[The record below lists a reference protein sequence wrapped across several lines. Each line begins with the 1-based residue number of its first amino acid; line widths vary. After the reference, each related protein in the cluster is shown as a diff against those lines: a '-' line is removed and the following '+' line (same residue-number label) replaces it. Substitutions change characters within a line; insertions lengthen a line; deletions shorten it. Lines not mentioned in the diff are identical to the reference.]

1 MVMKLFSSLAFAPFA
16 RLASLASLASLGPF
30 GVLLC
35 LLVACPVDQVEAQ
48 QQVDAQQA
56 GAQQSSNSLSV
67 LRIQGG
73 DTYRGKLA
81 ASQNPQQLL
90 WNCPS
95 FLEPIAF
102 PWDAL
107 QLVQVQD
114 ASGDPTQSNPLGKN
128 PFCAELK
135 TGEVVSGELVSIQ
148 PDRIELDVP
157 QVGKVSLATE
167 NLRYLLRIIP
177 GGSQAVEVLSAQDW
191 EQVLPATRNGRAT
204 KWYLKAGEISTDTS
218 GTTISQWAQLP
229 ELATIDLDVAWD
241 QASPNWW
248 MTLGEPRRMEL
259 QVRKLQNKK
268 LLNVTLL
275 LENSAD
281 ADVTTIQLPYE
292 EDQSIKLRLL
302 CDATKGVYVLMKDN
316 QVLGRLKG
324 NIKERFVGRTK
335 VSFTNTALGVLTL
348 RDLRIS
354 RNAFSIP
361 SEAAEVEPNRPA
373 NGQFEWMTKAR
384 GTFFGSIL
392 NAPADVDDQGSVKV
406 QGIAQSPIS
415 LGFEEIERI
424 EFPLESAPPNQVTT
438 VELINGMRFASSAL
452 QSRTE
457 ASFEGID
464 IDVAGKKLPVPLS
477 QIKRISKRP
486 LPILEDPQPKTIAEA
501 QKIVVQRLI
510 TDDAVSTGRI
520 ASVAQHTPSSKTFTW
535 LAKNAVAPVA
545 LNPRADGA
553 IEPMVIQLAG
563 STQKRTKPNENLAN
577 VRSDTPPNENDVG
590 RPLKPED
597 PSLFLFSGD
606 CFPAMVRRGDADEF
620 FFESTLF
627 PKQSI
632 EQALVRGVRFVDY
645 RGVDKIDRATRLR
658 LLTLPRVQRN
668 NPPSHLVVSRD
679 GDLLRGKLI
688 HFDRDQLVVD
698 VRGEQRTILVKNIAE
713 LIALDP
719 APKLEQTNDPSEPSD
734 PTDPTDPSGKQ
745 EKTDPAKPA
754 DSAEAQDP
762 VQIASNDVYQI
773 ILEQGARVS
782 IVPESVD
789 ADELK
794 GTHPQLGECSLP
806 WSSVV
811 RISLG
816 DAIAVD
822 ASQNRYGKWKL
833 QHAPD
838 PKFVSESEGGNDRP
852 NDTPQMRMIG
862 QGAPEFDLMKIDGT
876 PFKLKENRGKILI
889 VDFWATWCGPCIRS
903 IPSLIEISKEYK
915 EAGVELVLVNCEE
928 PETRVRPFL
937 ERLKSIPTVVLDT
950 DGTVSKQ
957 YNVAA
962 IPQTVLIDRDGG
974 IVEVL
979 VGASDENEE
988 LLRKK
993 IETLI
998 KQ

>member
-1 MVMKLFSSLAFAPFA
+1 
-16 RLASLASLASLGPF
+16 
-30 GVLLC
+30 
-35 LLVACPVDQVEAQ
+35 
-48 QQVDAQQA
+48 
-56 GAQQSSNSLSV
+56 
-67 LRIQGG
+67 
-73 DTYRGKLA
+73 
-81 ASQNPQQLL
+81 
-90 WNCPS
+90 
-95 FLEPIAF
+95 
-102 PWDAL
+102 
-107 QLVQVQD
+107 
-114 ASGDPTQSNPLGKN
+114 
-128 PFCAELK
+128 
-135 TGEVVSGELVSIQ
+135 
-148 PDRIELDVP
+148 
-157 QVGKVSLATE
+157 
-167 NLRYLLRIIP
+167 
-177 GGSQAVEVLSAQDW
+177 
-191 EQVLPATRNGRAT
+191 
-204 KWYLKAGEISTDTS
+204 
-218 GTTISQWAQLP
+218 
-229 ELATIDLDVAWD
+229 
-241 QASPNWW
+241 
-248 MTLGEPRRMEL
+248 
-259 QVRKLQNKK
+259 
-268 LLNVTLL
+268 
-275 LENSAD
+275 
-281 ADVTTIQLPYE
+281 
-292 EDQSIKLRLL
+292 
-302 CDATKGVYVLMKDN
+302 
-316 QVLGRLKG
+316 
-324 NIKERFVGRTK
+324 
-335 VSFTNTALGVLTL
+335 
-348 RDLRIS
+348 
-354 RNAFSIP
+354 
-361 SEAAEVEPNRPA
+361 
-373 NGQFEWMTKAR
+373 
-384 GTFFGSIL
+384 
-392 NAPADVDDQGSVKV
+392 
-406 QGIAQSPIS
+406 
-415 LGFEEIERI
+415 
-424 EFPLESAPPNQVTT
+424 
-438 VELINGMRFASSAL
+438 
-452 QSRTE
+452 
-457 ASFEGID
+457 
-464 IDVAGKKLPVPLS
+464 
-477 QIKRISKRP
+477 

-520 ASVAQHTPSSKTFTW
+520 ASVSQHTPSSKTFTW

-553 IEPMVIQLAG
+553 IEPLVTQLAG
-563 STQKRTKPNENLAN
+563 STQKRTKPTENLAN
-577 VRSDTPPNENDVG
+577 VRTDTPPNENDVG

-606 CFPAMVRRGDADEF
+606 CFPAMVRRGDAEEF

-719 APKLEQTNDPSEPSD
+719 APKLEQPNDPTELTDPTEPSQ
-734 PTDPTDPSGKQ
+734 PTDPAQS
-745 EKTDPAKPA
+745 A
-754 DSAEAQDP
+754 DSAEPQVPAP
-762 VQIASNDVYQI
+762 IASNDVYQI

-789 ADELK
+789 SEELK

-957 YNVAA
+957 YSVAA

-988 LLRKK
+988 ILRKK

>member
-1 MVMKLFSSLAFAPFA
+1 
-16 RLASLASLASLGPF
+16 
-30 GVLLC
+30 
-35 LLVACPVDQVEAQ
+35 
-48 QQVDAQQA
+48 
-56 GAQQSSNSLSV
+56 
-67 LRIQGG
+67 
-73 DTYRGKLA
+73 
-81 ASQNPQQLL
+81 
-90 WNCPS
+90 
-95 FLEPIAF
+95 
-102 PWDAL
+102 
-107 QLVQVQD
+107 
-114 ASGDPTQSNPLGKN
+114 
-128 PFCAELK
+128 
-135 TGEVVSGELVSIQ
+135 
-148 PDRIELDVP
+148 
-157 QVGKVSLATE
+157 
-167 NLRYLLRIIP
+167 
-177 GGSQAVEVLSAQDW
+177 
-191 EQVLPATRNGRAT
+191 
-204 KWYLKAGEISTDTS
+204 
-218 GTTISQWAQLP
+218 
-229 ELATIDLDVAWD
+229 
-241 QASPNWW
+241 
-248 MTLGEPRRMEL
+248 
-259 QVRKLQNKK
+259 
-268 LLNVTLL
+268 
-275 LENSAD
+275 
-281 ADVTTIQLPYE
+281 
-292 EDQSIKLRLL
+292 
-302 CDATKGVYVLMKDN
+302 
-316 QVLGRLKG
+316 
-324 NIKERFVGRTK
+324 
-335 VSFTNTALGVLTL
+335 
-348 RDLRIS
+348 
-354 RNAFSIP
+354 
-361 SEAAEVEPNRPA
+361 
-373 NGQFEWMTKAR
+373 MTKAR

-392 NAPADVDDQGSVKV
+392 NAPADNDGQGSVKV
-406 QGIAQSPIS
+406 QGIAQTPIT

-424 EFPLESAPPNQVTT
+424 EFPLETALPNQVTT
-438 VELINGMRFASSAL
+438 VELTNGMRFASSAI

-457 ASFEGID
+457 ASFEGLD
-464 IDVAGKKLPVPLS
+464 IDVAGKKLPVALS

-520 ASVAQHTPSSKTFTW
+520 ASVSQHTPGSKTFTW

-553 IEPMVIQLAG
+553 IEPLVTQLAG
-563 STQKRTKPNENLAN
+563 STQKRTKPTENLAN
-577 VRSDTPPNENDVG
+577 VRTDTPPNENDVG

-606 CFPAMVRRGDADEF
+606 CFPAMVRRGDAEEF

-719 APKLEQTNDPSEPSD
+719 APKLEQPNEPTESTQPTEPTQ
-734 PTDPTDPSGKQ
+734 PTDPAQS
-745 EKTDPAKPA
+745 A
-754 DSAEAQDP
+754 DSAEPQVPAP
-762 VQIASNDVYQI
+762 IASNDVYQI

-789 ADELK
+789 AEELK

-988 LLRKK
+988 ILRKK

>member
-1 MVMKLFSSLAFAPFA
+1 MVMKLFSSLAFASFA
-16 RLASLASLASLGPF
+16 RLATLFPVGAFGSLCAFGSRGLRGVLFCLLAS
-30 GVLLC
+30 C
-35 LLVACPVDQVEAQ
+35 LFEQA
-48 QQVDAQQA
+48 DAQQA
-56 GAQQSSNSLSV
+56 DAKQADDSLSV

-81 ASQNPQQLL
+81 PSQNPQQLL

-114 ASGDPTQSNPLGKN
+114 SSGDPTESSPLGKN

-148 PDRIELDVP
+148 PDRIELEVP

-392 NAPADVDDQGSVKV
+392 NAPADNDGQGSVKV
-406 QGIAQSPIS
+406 QGIAQTPIT

-424 EFPLESAPPNQVTT
+424 EFPLETALPNQVTT
-438 VELINGMRFASSAL
+438 VELTNGMRFASSAI

-464 IDVAGKKLPVPLS
+464 IDVAGKKLPVALS

-520 ASVAQHTPSSKTFTW
+520 ASVSQHTPGSKTFTW

-553 IEPMVIQLAG
+553 IEPLVTQLAG
-563 STQKRTKPNENLAN
+563 STQKRTKPTENLAN
-577 VRSDTPPNENDVG
+577 VRTDTPPNENDVG

-606 CFPAMVRRGDADEF
+606 CFPAMVRRGDAEEF

-719 APKLEQTNDPSEPSD
+719 APKLEQPNEPTESTQPTEPTQ
-734 PTDPTDPSGKQ
+734 PTDPAQS
-745 EKTDPAKPA
+745 A
-754 DSAEAQDP
+754 DSAEPQVPAP
-762 VQIASNDVYQI
+762 IASNDVYQI

-789 ADELK
+789 AEELK

-988 LLRKK
+988 ILRKK

>member
-1 MVMKLFSSLAFAPFA
+1 MVMKLFSSLAFASFA
-16 RLASLASLASLGPF
+16 RLATLFPVGAFGSLCAFGSRGLRGVLFCLLAS
-30 GVLLC
+30 C
-35 LLVACPVDQVEAQ
+35 LFEQA
-48 QQVDAQQA
+48 DAQQA
-56 GAQQSSNSLSV
+56 DAKQADDSLSV

-81 ASQNPQQLL
+81 PSQNPQQLL

-114 ASGDPTQSNPLGKN
+114 SSGDPTESSPLGKN

-135 TGEVVSGELVSIQ
+135 TGQVVSGELVSIQ
-148 PDRIELDVP
+148 PDRIELEVP

-392 NAPADVDDQGSVKV
+392 NAPADNDGQGSVKV
-406 QGIAQSPIS
+406 QGIAQTPIT

-424 EFPLESAPPNQVTT
+424 EFPLETALPNQVTT
-438 VELINGMRFASSAL
+438 VELTNGMRFASSAI

-464 IDVAGKKLPVPLS
+464 IDVAGKKLPVTLS

-520 ASVAQHTPSSKTFTW
+520 ASVSQHTPGSKTFTW

-553 IEPMVIQLAG
+553 IEPLVTQLAG
-563 STQKRTKPNENLAN
+563 STQKRTKPTENLAN
-577 VRSDTPPNENDVG
+577 VRTDTPPNENDVG

-606 CFPAMVRRGDADEF
+606 CFPAMVRRGDAEEF

-719 APKLEQTNDPSEPSD
+719 APKLEQPNEPTESTQPTEPTQ
-734 PTDPTDPSGKQ
+734 PTDPAQS
-745 EKTDPAKPA
+745 A
-754 DSAEAQDP
+754 DSAEPQVPAP
-762 VQIASNDVYQI
+762 IASNDVYQI

-789 ADELK
+789 AEELK

-988 LLRKK
+988 ILRKK

>member
-1 MVMKLFSSLAFAPFA
+1 MVMKLYSSLAFASFA
-16 RLASLASLASLGPF
+16 RLASFASLGSCGSLGSF
-30 GVLLC
+30 CVLLC
-35 LLVACPVDQVEAQ
+35 LLVACPVDQVDAQ
-48 QQVDAQQA
+48 QQADAQQA
-56 GAQQSSNSLSV
+56 DAKQADDSLSV

-114 ASGDPTQSNPLGKN
+114 SSGDPTESNPLGKN

-157 QVGKVSLATE
+157 QLGKVSLATE

-392 NAPADVDDQGSVKV
+392 NAPADNEGQGSVKV
-406 QGIAQSPIS
+406 QGIAQTPIT

-424 EFPLESAPPNQVTT
+424 EFPLETALPNQVTT
-438 VELINGMRFASSAL
+438 VELTNGLRFASSAI

-457 ASFEGID
+457 SSFEGID
-464 IDVAGKKLPVPLS
+464 IDVAGKKLPVALT

-486 LPILEDPQPKTIAEA
+486 MPIIEDPQPKTIAEA

-520 ASVAQHTPSSKTFTW
+520 ASVSQHTPSSKTFTW
-535 LAKNAVAPVA
+535 LAKNAVAPAA

-553 IEPMVIQLAG
+553 IEPMLIQLAG

-577 VRSDTPPNENDVG
+577 VRTDTPPNENDVG

-606 CFPAMVRRGDADEF
+606 CFPAMVRRGDAEEF

-719 APKLEQTNDPSEPSD
+719 APKLEQPNEPTESTQPTEPTQ
-734 PTDPTDPSGKQ
+734 PTDPAQS
-745 EKTDPAKPA
+745 A
-754 DSAEAQDP
+754 DSAEPQVPAP
-762 VQIASNDVYQI
+762 IASNDVYQI

-789 ADELK
+789 AEELK

-988 LLRKK
+988 ILRKK

>member
-1 MVMKLFSSLAFAPFA
+1 MKLFSSV
-16 RLASLASLASLGPF
+16 RLASIAS
-30 GVLLC
+30 C
-35 LLVACPVDQVEAQ
+35 LVACCLPTQGYAQ
-48 QQVDAQQA
+48 QTSD
-56 GAQQSSNSLSV
+56 SLSV

-73 DTYRGKLA
+73 DTYRGNLA
-81 ASQNPQQLL
+81 PSDNPQHLL

-95 FLEPIAF
+95 FLQPIAF
-102 PWDAL
+102 PWDAI

-114 ASGDPTQSNPLGKN
+114 PSGEQSSQQPGDQAQSTPLGKN

-135 TGEVVSGELVSIQ
+135 TGEVVSGELLSIQ

-157 QVGKVSLATE
+157 QIGKVSLATE

-177 GGSQAVEVLSAQDW
+177 GGSQGVEVLSAKDW

-302 CDATKGVYVLMKDN
+302 CDATKGLYVLMQDN

-361 SEAAEVEPNRPA
+361 SEANPSEANPSGVAQVEPNRPA
-373 NGQFEWMTKAR
+373 TGQFEWMTKAR

-392 NAPADVDDQGSVKV
+392 NAPDETNGQGSVKV
-406 QGIAQSPIS
+406 KGIERSPIS

-424 EFPLESAPPNQVTT
+424 EFPLESVPLNQVTT
-438 VELINGMRFASSAL
+438 IELTNGLRFASSVL

-457 ASFEGID
+457 ASFAGID
-464 IDVAGKKLPVPLS
+464 IDVAGKKLPVLLS

-486 LPILEDPQPKTIAEA
+486 LPIIDDVQPKTIAEA
-501 QKIVVQRLI
+501 QKLVIQRLI

-520 ASVAQHTPSSKTFTW
+520 ASVSQHTPSSKTFTW
-535 LAKNAVAPVA
+535 LAKNAIAAVA

-553 IEPMVIQLAG
+553 IEPMLIQLAG
-563 STQKRTKPNENLAN
+563 SNPKRTRSTEPLAS
-577 VRSDTPPNENDVG
+577 VRADTPANENDVG

-606 CFPAMVRRGDADEF
+606 CFPAMVRRGDAEEF

-668 NPPSHLVVSRD
+668 NPPTHLVVSRD

-688 HFDRDQLVVD
+688 HFDRDQLVLD
-698 VRGEQRTILVKNIAE
+698 VRGEQRTVLVKNIAE

-719 APKLEQTNDPSEPSD
+719 APKLEQPNEPNDPSDPTD

-754 DSAEAQDP
+754 DSAEPEAP
-762 VQIASNDVYQI
+762 AQIASSDVYQI

-782 IVPESVD
+782 ISPQSVD

-794 GTHPQLGECSLP
+794 GIHPQLGECSLP

-822 ASQNRYGKWKL
+822 ASQSRYGKWKL

-838 PKFVSESEGGNDRP
+838 PKFVSDSEQSNDRP

-937 ERLKSIPTVVLDT
+937 ERLKSIPTVLLDT

-988 LLRKK
+988 ILRKK
-993 IETLI
+993 IEGLI

>member
-1 MVMKLFSSLAFAPFA
+1 MVMKLFSSLAFASFA
-16 RLASLASLASLGPF
+16 RLATLFPVGAFGSLCAFGSRGLRGVLFCLLAS
-30 GVLLC
+30 C
-35 LLVACPVDQVEAQ
+35 LFEQA
-48 QQVDAQQA
+48 DAQQA
-56 GAQQSSNSLSV
+56 DAKQADDSLSV

-81 ASQNPQQLL
+81 PSQNPQQLL

-114 ASGDPTQSNPLGKN
+114 SSGDPTESSPLGKN

-135 TGEVVSGELVSIQ
+135 TGQVVSGELVSIQ
-148 PDRIELDVP
+148 PDRIELEVP

-392 NAPADVDDQGSVKV
+392 NAPADNDGQGSVKV
-406 QGIAQSPIS
+406 QGIAQTPIT

-424 EFPLESAPPNQVTT
+424 EFPLETALPNQVTT
-438 VELINGMRFASSAL
+438 VELTNGMRFASSAI

-464 IDVAGKKLPVPLS
+464 IDVAGKKLPVTLS

-520 ASVAQHTPSSKTFTW
+520 ASVSQHTPGSKTFTW

-553 IEPMVIQLAG
+553 IEPLVTQLAG
-563 STQKRTKPNENLAN
+563 STQKRTKPTENLAN
-577 VRSDTPPNENDVG
+577 VRTDTPPNENDVG

-606 CFPAMVRRGDADEF
+606 CFPAMVRRGDAEEF

-719 APKLEQTNDPSEPSD
+719 APKLEQPNEPTESTQPTEPTQ
-734 PTDPTDPSGKQ
+734 PTDPAQS
-745 EKTDPAKPA
+745 A
-754 DSAEAQDP
+754 DSAEPQVPAP
-762 VQIASNDVYQI
+762 IASNDVYQI

-789 ADELK
+789 AEELK

-838 PKFVSESEGGNDRP
+838 PKFVSESEGRNDRP

-988 LLRKK
+988 ILRKK

>member
-1 MVMKLFSSLAFAPFA
+1 MVMKLFSSLAFASFA
-16 RLASLASLASLGPF
+16 RLATLFPVGAFGSLCAFGSRGLRGVLFCLLAS
-30 GVLLC
+30 C
-35 LLVACPVDQVEAQ
+35 LFEQA
-48 QQVDAQQA
+48 DAQQA
-56 GAQQSSNSLSV
+56 DAKQADDSLSV

-81 ASQNPQQLL
+81 PSQNPQQLL

-114 ASGDPTQSNPLGKN
+114 SSGDPTESSPLGKN

-148 PDRIELDVP
+148 PDRIELEVP

-302 CDATKGVYVLMKDN
+302 CEATKGVYVLMKDN

-392 NAPADVDDQGSVKV
+392 NAPADNDGQGSVKV
-406 QGIAQSPIS
+406 QGIAQTPIT

-424 EFPLESAPPNQVTT
+424 EFPLETALPNQVTT
-438 VELINGMRFASSAL
+438 VELTNGMRFASSAI

-464 IDVAGKKLPVPLS
+464 IDVAGKKLPVTLS

-520 ASVAQHTPSSKTFTW
+520 ASVSQHTPGSKTFTW

-553 IEPMVIQLAG
+553 IEPLVTQLAG
-563 STQKRTKPNENLAN
+563 STQKRTKPTENLAN
-577 VRSDTPPNENDVG
+577 VRTDTPPNENDVG

-606 CFPAMVRRGDADEF
+606 CFPAMVRRGDAEEF

-719 APKLEQTNDPSEPSD
+719 APKLEQPNEPTESTQPTEPTQ
-734 PTDPTDPSGKQ
+734 PTDPAQS
-745 EKTDPAKPA
+745 A
-754 DSAEAQDP
+754 DSAEPQVPAP
-762 VQIASNDVYQI
+762 IASNDVYQI

-789 ADELK
+789 AEELK

-988 LLRKK
+988 ILRKK

>member
-1 MVMKLFSSLAFAPFA
+1 MV
-16 RLASLASLASLGPF
+16 
-30 GVLLC
+30 
-35 LLVACPVDQVEAQ
+35 
-48 QQVDAQQA
+48 
-56 GAQQSSNSLSV
+56 
-67 LRIQGG
+67 
-73 DTYRGKLA
+73 T
-81 ASQNPQQLL
+81 
-90 WNCPS
+90 
-95 FLEPIAF
+95 
-102 PWDAL
+102 
-107 QLVQVQD
+107 
-114 ASGDPTQSNPLGKN
+114 
-128 PFCAELK
+128 
-135 TGEVVSGELVSIQ
+135 
-148 PDRIELDVP
+148 
-157 QVGKVSLATE
+157 
-167 NLRYLLRIIP
+167 
-177 GGSQAVEVLSAQDW
+177 
-191 EQVLPATRNGRAT
+191 
-204 KWYLKAGEISTDTS
+204 
-218 GTTISQWAQLP
+218 
-229 ELATIDLDVAWD
+229 
-241 QASPNWW
+241 
-248 MTLGEPRRMEL
+248 
-259 QVRKLQNKK
+259 
-268 LLNVTLL
+268 
-275 LENSAD
+275 
-281 ADVTTIQLPYE
+281 
-292 EDQSIKLRLL
+292 
-302 CDATKGVYVLMKDN
+302 
-316 QVLGRLKG
+316 
-324 NIKERFVGRTK
+324 
-335 VSFTNTALGVLTL
+335 
-348 RDLRIS
+348 
-354 RNAFSIP
+354 
-361 SEAAEVEPNRPA
+361 
-373 NGQFEWMTKAR
+373 
-384 GTFFGSIL
+384 
-392 NAPADVDDQGSVKV
+392 
-406 QGIAQSPIS
+406 
-415 LGFEEIERI
+415 
-424 EFPLESAPPNQVTT
+424 
-438 VELINGMRFASSAL
+438 
-452 QSRTE
+452 
-457 ASFEGID
+457 
-464 IDVAGKKLPVPLS
+464 
-477 QIKRISKRP
+477 
-486 LPILEDPQPKTIAEA
+486 
-501 QKIVVQRLI
+501 
-510 TDDAVSTGRI
+510 
-520 ASVAQHTPSSKTFTW
+520 
-535 LAKNAVAPVA
+535 
-545 LNPRADGA
+545 
-553 IEPMVIQLAG
+553 QLAG

-577 VRSDTPPNENDVG
+577 VRTDTPPNENDVG

-606 CFPAMVRRGDADEF
+606 CFPAMVRRGDAEEF

-679 GDLLRGKLI
+679 GDMLRGKLI

-719 APKLEQTNDPSEPSD
+719 APKLEQPNDPTEPAQ
-734 PTDPTDPSGKQ
+734 PTDPAQST
-745 EKTDPAKPA
+745 
-754 DSAEAQDP
+754 DSAEPQVPAP
-762 VQIASNDVYQI
+762 IASNDVYQI

-789 ADELK
+789 AEELK

-862 QGAPEFDLMKIDGT
+862 QGAPEFDLMRIDGT

-974 IVEVL
+974 IVEVF

>member
-1 MVMKLFSSLAFAPFA
+1 MVMKLFSSLAFASFA
-16 RLASLASLASLGPF
+16 RLATLFPVGAFGSLCAFGSRGLRGVLFCLLAS
-30 GVLLC
+30 C
-35 LLVACPVDQVEAQ
+35 LFEQA
-48 QQVDAQQA
+48 DAQQA
-56 GAQQSSNSLSV
+56 DAKQADDSLSV

-73 DTYRGKLA
+73 DTYRGKLSP
-81 ASQNPQQLL
+81 SQNPQQLL

-114 ASGDPTQSNPLGKN
+114 SSGDPTESSPLGKN

-135 TGEVVSGELVSIQ
+135 TGQVVSGELVSIQ
-148 PDRIELDVP
+148 PDRIELEVP

-392 NAPADVDDQGSVKV
+392 NAPADNDGQGSVKV
-406 QGIAQSPIS
+406 QGIAQTPIT

-424 EFPLESAPPNQVTT
+424 EFPLETALPNQVTT
-438 VELINGMRFASSAL
+438 VELTNGMRFASSAI

-464 IDVAGKKLPVPLS
+464 IDVAGKKLPVALS

-520 ASVAQHTPSSKTFTW
+520 ASVSQHTPGSKTFTW

-553 IEPMVIQLAG
+553 IEPLVTQLAG
-563 STQKRTKPNENLAN
+563 STQKRTKPTENLAN
-577 VRSDTPPNENDVG
+577 VRTDTPPNENDVG

-606 CFPAMVRRGDADEF
+606 CFPAMVRRGDAEEF

-719 APKLEQTNDPSEPSD
+719 APKLEQPNEPTESTQPTEPTQ
-734 PTDPTDPSGKQ
+734 PTDPAQS
-745 EKTDPAKPA
+745 A
-754 DSAEAQDP
+754 DSAEPQVPAP
-762 VQIASNDVYQI
+762 IASNDVYQI

-789 ADELK
+789 AEELK

-979 VGASDENEE
+979 VGASDENED

>member
-1 MVMKLFSSLAFAPFA
+1 MVMKLFSSLAFASFA
-16 RLASLASLASLGPF
+16 RLATLFPVGAFGSLCAFGSRGLRGVLFCLLAS
-30 GVLLC
+30 C
-35 LLVACPVDQVEAQ
+35 LFEQA
-48 QQVDAQQA
+48 DAQQA
-56 GAQQSSNSLSV
+56 DAKQADDSLSV

-81 ASQNPQQLL
+81 PSQNPQQLL

-114 ASGDPTQSNPLGKN
+114 SSGDPTESSPLGKN

-135 TGEVVSGELVSIQ
+135 TGQVVSGELVSIQ
-148 PDRIELDVP
+148 PDRIELEVP

-392 NAPADVDDQGSVKV
+392 NAPADNDGQGSVKV
-406 QGIAQSPIS
+406 QGIAQTPIT

-424 EFPLESAPPNQVTT
+424 EFPLETALPNQVTT
-438 VELINGMRFASSAL
+438 VELTNGMRFASSAI

-464 IDVAGKKLPVPLS
+464 IDVAGKKLPVALS

-520 ASVAQHTPSSKTFTW
+520 ASVSQHTPGSKTFTW

-553 IEPMVIQLAG
+553 IEPLVTQLAG
-563 STQKRTKPNENLAN
+563 STQKRTKPTENLAN
-577 VRSDTPPNENDVG
+577 VRTDTPPNENDVG

-606 CFPAMVRRGDADEF
+606 CFPAMVRRGDAEEF

-719 APKLEQTNDPSEPSD
+719 APKLEQPNEPTESTQPTEPTQ
-734 PTDPTDPSGKQ
+734 PTDPAQS
-745 EKTDPAKPA
+745 A
-754 DSAEAQDP
+754 DSAEPQVPAP
-762 VQIASNDVYQI
+762 IASNDVYQI

-789 ADELK
+789 AEELK

-988 LLRKK
+988 ILRKK

>member
-1 MVMKLFSSLAFAPFA
+1 MVMKLFSSLAFASFA
-16 RLASLASLASLGPF
+16 RLATLFPVGAFGSLCAFGSRGLRGVLFCLLAS
-30 GVLLC
+30 C
-35 LLVACPVDQVEAQ
+35 LFEQA
-48 QQVDAQQA
+48 DAQQA
-56 GAQQSSNSLSV
+56 DAKQADDSLSV

-81 ASQNPQQLL
+81 PSQNPQQLL

-114 ASGDPTQSNPLGKN
+114 SSGDPTESSPLGKN

-148 PDRIELDVP
+148 PDRIELEVP

-167 NLRYLLRIIP
+167 KLRYLLRIIP

-392 NAPADVDDQGSVKV
+392 NAPADNDGQGSVKV
-406 QGIAQSPIS
+406 QGIAQTPIT

-424 EFPLESAPPNQVTT
+424 EFPLETALPNQVTT
-438 VELINGMRFASSAL
+438 VELTNGMRFASSAI

-464 IDVAGKKLPVPLS
+464 IDVAGKKLPVALS

-520 ASVAQHTPSSKTFTW
+520 ASVSQHTPGSKTFTW

-553 IEPMVIQLAG
+553 IEPLVTQLAG
-563 STQKRTKPNENLAN
+563 STQKRTKPTENLAN
-577 VRSDTPPNENDVG
+577 VRTDTPPNENDVG

-606 CFPAMVRRGDADEF
+606 CFPAMVRRGDAEEF

-719 APKLEQTNDPSEPSD
+719 APKLEQPNEPTESTQPTEPTQ
-734 PTDPTDPSGKQ
+734 PTDPAQS
-745 EKTDPAKPA
+745 A
-754 DSAEAQDP
+754 DSAEPQVPAP
-762 VQIASNDVYQI
+762 IASNDVYQI

-789 ADELK
+789 AEELK

-988 LLRKK
+988 ILRKK

>member
-1 MVMKLFSSLAFAPFA
+1 MVMKLFSSLAFVSFA
-16 RLASLASLASLGPF
+16 RLATLASRGSRGSRGVLFCLLAS
-30 GVLLC
+30 C
-35 LLVACPVDQVEAQ
+35 LFEQA
-48 QQVDAQQA
+48 DAQQA
-56 GAQQSSNSLSV
+56 DAQQADDSLSV

-73 DTYRGKLA
+73 DTYRGRLA

-114 ASGDPTQSNPLGKN
+114 ALGDPTQNNPLGKN

-392 NAPADVDDQGSVKV
+392 NAPADNDGQGSVKV

-424 EFPLESAPPNQVTT
+424 EFPLESVPPNQVTT

-486 LPILEDPQPKTIAEA
+486 LPIVEDPQPKTIAEA

-563 STQKRTKPNENLAN
+563 STQKRTKPTENLAN
-577 VRSDTPPNENDVG
+577 VRTDTPPNDNDVG

-620 FFESTLF
+620 FFESPLF

-719 APKLEQTNDPSEPSD
+719 APKLEQTSDPSEPAQ
-734 PTDPTDPSGKQ
+734 PTDPAQPSDPAQ
-745 EKTDPAKPA
+745 PTDPAKPA

-915 EAGVELVLVNCEE
+915 EARVELVLVNCEE

>member
-1 MVMKLFSSLAFAPFA
+1 MVMKLFSSLAFASFA
-16 RLASLASLASLGPF
+16 RLATLFPVGAFGSLCAFGSRGLRGVLFCLLAS
-30 GVLLC
+30 C
-35 LLVACPVDQVEAQ
+35 LFEQA
-48 QQVDAQQA
+48 DAQQA
-56 GAQQSSNSLSV
+56 DAKQADDSLSV

-73 DTYRGKLA
+73 DTYRGKLSP
-81 ASQNPQQLL
+81 SQNPQQLL

-114 ASGDPTQSNPLGKN
+114 SSGDPTESSPLGKN

-135 TGEVVSGELVSIQ
+135 TGQVVSGELVSIQ
-148 PDRIELDVP
+148 PDRIELEVP

-392 NAPADVDDQGSVKV
+392 NAPADNDGQGSVKV
-406 QGIAQSPIS
+406 QGIAQTPIT

-424 EFPLESAPPNQVTT
+424 EFPLETALPNQVTT
-438 VELINGMRFASSAL
+438 VELTNGMRFASSAI

-464 IDVAGKKLPVPLS
+464 IDVAGKKLPVTLS

-520 ASVAQHTPSSKTFTW
+520 ASVSQHTPGSKTFTW

-553 IEPMVIQLAG
+553 IEPLVTQLAG
-563 STQKRTKPNENLAN
+563 STQKRTKPTENLAN
-577 VRSDTPPNENDVG
+577 VRTDTPPNENDVG

-606 CFPAMVRRGDADEF
+606 CFPAMVRRGDAEEF

-719 APKLEQTNDPSEPSD
+719 APKLEQPNEPTESTQPTEPTQ
-734 PTDPTDPSGKQ
+734 PTDPAQS
-745 EKTDPAKPA
+745 A
-754 DSAEAQDP
+754 DSAEPQVPAP
-762 VQIASNDVYQI
+762 IASNDVYQI

-789 ADELK
+789 AEELK

-838 PKFVSESEGGNDRP
+838 PKFVSESEGRNDRP

-988 LLRKK
+988 ILRKK

>member
-1 MVMKLFSSLAFAPFA
+1 MKLFSSLAFASFA
-16 RLASLASLASLGPF
+16 RLATLFPVGAFGSLCAFGSRGLRGVLFCLLAS
-30 GVLLC
+30 C
-35 LLVACPVDQVEAQ
+35 LFEQA
-48 QQVDAQQA
+48 DAQQA
-56 GAQQSSNSLSV
+56 DAKQADDSLSV

-81 ASQNPQQLL
+81 PSQNPQQLL

-114 ASGDPTQSNPLGKN
+114 SSGEPTESSPLGKN

-135 TGEVVSGELVSIQ
+135 TGQVVSGELVSIQ
-148 PDRIELDVP
+148 PDRIELEVP

-392 NAPADVDDQGSVKV
+392 NAPADNDGQGSVKV
-406 QGIAQSPIS
+406 QGIAQTPIT

-424 EFPLESAPPNQVTT
+424 EFPLETALPNQVTT
-438 VELINGMRFASSAL
+438 VELTNGMRFASSAI

-464 IDVAGKKLPVPLS
+464 IDVAGKKLPVTLS

-520 ASVAQHTPSSKTFTW
+520 ASVSQHTPGSKTFTW

-553 IEPMVIQLAG
+553 IEPLVTQLAG
-563 STQKRTKPNENLAN
+563 STQKRTKPTENLAN
-577 VRSDTPPNENDVG
+577 VRTDTPPNENDVG

-606 CFPAMVRRGDADEF
+606 CFPAMVRRGDAEEF

-719 APKLEQTNDPSEPSD
+719 APKLEQPNDPTESTQPTEPTQ
-734 PTDPTDPSGKQ
+734 PTDPAQS
-745 EKTDPAKPA
+745 A
-754 DSAEAQDP
+754 DSAEPQVPAP
-762 VQIASNDVYQI
+762 IASNDVYQI

-789 ADELK
+789 SEELK

-988 LLRKK
+988 ILRKK

>member
-1 MVMKLFSSLAFAPFA
+1 MVMKLFSSLAFASFA
-16 RLASLASLASLGPF
+16 RLATLFPVGAFGSLCAFGSRGLRGVLFCLLAS
-30 GVLLC
+30 C
-35 LLVACPVDQVEAQ
+35 LFEQA
-48 QQVDAQQA
+48 DAQQA
-56 GAQQSSNSLSV
+56 DAKQADDSLSV

-73 DTYRGKLA
+73 DTYRGKLSP
-81 ASQNPQQLL
+81 SQNPQQLL

-114 ASGDPTQSNPLGKN
+114 SSGDPTESSPLGKN

-148 PDRIELDVP
+148 PDRIELEVP

-392 NAPADVDDQGSVKV
+392 NAPADNDGQGSVKV
-406 QGIAQSPIS
+406 QGIAQTPIT

-424 EFPLESAPPNQVTT
+424 EFPLETALPNQVTT
-438 VELINGMRFASSAL
+438 VELTNGMRFASSAI

-464 IDVAGKKLPVPLS
+464 IDVAGKKLPVALS

-520 ASVAQHTPSSKTFTW
+520 ASVSQHTPGSKTFTW

-553 IEPMVIQLAG
+553 IEPLVTQLAG
-563 STQKRTKPNENLAN
+563 STQKRTKPTENLAN
-577 VRSDTPPNENDVG
+577 VRTDTPPNENDVG

-606 CFPAMVRRGDADEF
+606 CFPAMVRRGDAEEF

-719 APKLEQTNDPSEPSD
+719 APKLEQPNEPTESTQPTEPTQ
-734 PTDPTDPSGKQ
+734 PTDPAQS
-745 EKTDPAKPA
+745 A
-754 DSAEAQDP
+754 DSAEPQVPAP
-762 VQIASNDVYQI
+762 IASNDVYQI

-789 ADELK
+789 AEELK

-988 LLRKK
+988 ILRKK

>member
-1 MVMKLFSSLAFAPFA
+1 
-16 RLASLASLASLGPF
+16 
-30 GVLLC
+30 
-35 LLVACPVDQVEAQ
+35 
-48 QQVDAQQA
+48 
-56 GAQQSSNSLSV
+56 
-67 LRIQGG
+67 
-73 DTYRGKLA
+73 
-81 ASQNPQQLL
+81 
-90 WNCPS
+90 
-95 FLEPIAF
+95 
-102 PWDAL
+102 
-107 QLVQVQD
+107 
-114 ASGDPTQSNPLGKN
+114 
-128 PFCAELK
+128 
-135 TGEVVSGELVSIQ
+135 
-148 PDRIELDVP
+148 
-157 QVGKVSLATE
+157 
-167 NLRYLLRIIP
+167 
-177 GGSQAVEVLSAQDW
+177 
-191 EQVLPATRNGRAT
+191 
-204 KWYLKAGEISTDTS
+204 
-218 GTTISQWAQLP
+218 
-229 ELATIDLDVAWD
+229 
-241 QASPNWW
+241 
-248 MTLGEPRRMEL
+248 
-259 QVRKLQNKK
+259 
-268 LLNVTLL
+268 
-275 LENSAD
+275 
-281 ADVTTIQLPYE
+281 
-292 EDQSIKLRLL
+292 
-302 CDATKGVYVLMKDN
+302 
-316 QVLGRLKG
+316 
-324 NIKERFVGRTK
+324 
-335 VSFTNTALGVLTL
+335 
-348 RDLRIS
+348 
-354 RNAFSIP
+354 
-361 SEAAEVEPNRPA
+361 
-373 NGQFEWMTKAR
+373 
-384 GTFFGSIL
+384 
-392 NAPADVDDQGSVKV
+392 
-406 QGIAQSPIS
+406 
-415 LGFEEIERI
+415 
-424 EFPLESAPPNQVTT
+424 
-438 VELINGMRFASSAL
+438 MRFASSAI

-464 IDVAGKKLPVPLS
+464 IDVAGKKLPVTLS

-520 ASVAQHTPSSKTFTW
+520 ASVWQHTPSSKTFTW

-553 IEPMVIQLAG
+553 IEPLVTQLAG
-563 STQKRTKPNENLAN
+563 STQKRTKPTENLAN
-577 VRSDTPPNENDVG
+577 VRTDTPPNENDVG

-606 CFPAMVRRGDADEF
+606 CFPAMVRRGDAEEF

-719 APKLEQTNDPSEPSD
+719 APKLEQPNEPTEPTQPTEPAQ
-734 PTDPTDPSGKQ
+734 PTDPAQSADNAEPQ
-745 EKTDPAKPA
+745 VPAP
-754 DSAEAQDP
+754 
-762 VQIASNDVYQI
+762 IASNDVYQI

-789 ADELK
+789 AEELK

-988 LLRKK
+988 ILRKK

>member
-1 MVMKLFSSLAFAPFA
+1 MVMKLFSSLAFASFA
-16 RLASLASLASLGPF
+16 RLATLFPVGAFGSLCAFGSRGLRGVLFCLLAS
-30 GVLLC
+30 C
-35 LLVACPVDQVEAQ
+35 LFEQA
-48 QQVDAQQA
+48 DAQQA
-56 GAQQSSNSLSV
+56 DAKQADDSLSV

-73 DTYRGKLA
+73 DTYRGKLSP
-81 ASQNPQQLL
+81 SQNPQQLL

-114 ASGDPTQSNPLGKN
+114 SSGDPTESSPLGKN

-135 TGEVVSGELVSIQ
+135 TGQVVSGELVSIQ
-148 PDRIELDVP
+148 PDRIELEVP

-392 NAPADVDDQGSVKV
+392 NAPADNDGQGSVKV
-406 QGIAQSPIS
+406 QGIAQTPIT

-424 EFPLESAPPNQVTT
+424 EFPLETALPNQVTT
-438 VELINGMRFASSAL
+438 VELTNGMRFASSAI

-464 IDVAGKKLPVPLS
+464 IDVAGKKLPVTLS

-520 ASVAQHTPSSKTFTW
+520 ASVSQHTPGSKTFTW

-553 IEPMVIQLAG
+553 IEPLVTQLAG
-563 STQKRTKPNENLAN
+563 STQKRTKPTENLAN
-577 VRSDTPPNENDVG
+577 VRTDTPPNENDVG

-606 CFPAMVRRGDADEF
+606 CFPAMVRRGDAEEF

-719 APKLEQTNDPSEPSD
+719 APKLEQPNE
-734 PTDPTDPSGKQ
+734 PTDPTQP
-745 EKTDPAKPA
+745 TDPAQSA
-754 DSAEAQDP
+754 DSAEPQVPAP
-762 VQIASNDVYQI
+762 IASNDVYQI

-789 ADELK
+789 AEELK

-988 LLRKK
+988 ILRKK